1 MKRTSFNGE
10 YLLVKKVTE
19 LLSDLYGLISDSMGP
34 NGKAVMINI
43 HSPKQIVVTK
53 NGLDI
58 LEAIR
63 GRHPSQAPLVD
74 KIIDRLAS
82 HVLQYGDGTKRIVFM
97 LYHFWRTIVNRRG
110 REGQS
115 FLKASTASAEVKWR
129 LEILAQVRQFRHH
142 TFARLVQKKLRGP
155 QER

>member
-1 MKRTSFNGE
+1 MNI
-10 YLLVKKVTE
+10 VKALSPHSNCITGPYITE
-19 LLSDLYGLISDSMGP
+19 S
-34 NGKAVMINI
+34 
-43 HSPKQIVVTK
+43 KQRFSILALQ

-63 GRHPSQAPLVD
+63 GRHPNHAARPLVD

-97 LYHFWRTIVNRRG
+97 LYHFWRTIINCRG

-142 TFARLVQKKLRGP
+142 TFARLVQKNLRGP

>member
-1 MKRTSFNGE
+1 MNI
-10 YLLVKKVTE
+10 VKALSPHSNCITGPYITE
-19 LLSDLYGLISDSMGP
+19 S
-34 NGKAVMINI
+34 
-43 HSPKQIVVTK
+43 KQRFSILALQ

-63 GRHPSQAPLVD
+63 GRHPNQAPLVD

-82 HVLQYGDGTKRIVFM
+82 HIFQYGDGTKRIVYM
-97 LYHFWRTIVNRRG
+97 LYHFWRAIANQG
-110 REGQS
+110 GGGGQS
-115 FLKASTASAEVKWR
+115 LSGNATEVKWR

-142 TFARLVQKKLRGP
+142 TFARLVQKNLRGP

>member
-1 MKRTSFNGE
+1 
-10 YLLVKKVTE
+10 
-19 LLSDLYGLISDSMGP
+19 MGP
-34 NGKAVMINI
+34 YITE
-43 HSPKQIVVTK
+43 SKQRFSILALQ

-63 GRHPSQAPLVD
+63 GRHPNHGAGPLVD

-115 FLKASTASAEVKWR
+115 FSIATTSEVKWR
-129 LEILAQVRQFRHH
+129 LEILAQVQRFQHH
-142 TFARLVQKKLRGP
+142 TFIRLVQKILRGP